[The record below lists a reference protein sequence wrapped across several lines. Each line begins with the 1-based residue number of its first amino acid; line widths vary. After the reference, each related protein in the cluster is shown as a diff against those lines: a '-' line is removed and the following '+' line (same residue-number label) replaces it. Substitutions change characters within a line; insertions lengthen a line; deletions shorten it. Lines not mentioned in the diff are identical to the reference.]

1 MAKRGGFPVVMP
13 GNMNNLMKQA
23 PVSYTHLDVYKR
35 QIYDFWQLSEKNQK
49 QEKMEIKILNKI
61 YKNTCFFETAM
72 L

>member
-1 MAKRGGFPVVMP
+1 MIRHCRKCGFD
-13 GNMNNLMKQA
+13 K
-23 PVSYTHLDVYKR
+23 
-35 QIYDFWQLSEKNQK
+35 IYDFWQLSEKNQK